1 MKIYEMLKEA
11 NEKARKAN
19 IEEYELK
26 VRYIFEDLFKEKE
39 VNEKEFLDAIDKLCE
54 GYPYQYI
61 TKNANFFGYDIYVDE
76 NVLIPR
82 LDTEILVDCI
92 CRHIEKKYDKKD
104 SIRILEI
111 GIGSGALIV
120 AIFKRL
126 EEYSNIII
134 DGIDISKGAIEVAK
148 KNIEKYNLEDKA
160 NIYMKDILNEEIE
173 EKYDIIYSNPPY
185 LTSDEMGEI
194 SDDVRKEPSLALYGG
209 EDGLEYY
216 RRIIGIITKNNNL
229 KEDGKLFLEI
239 GYMQKQEVSYIA
251 KENGY
256 NEENI
261 SCIKDLEN
269 RDRVIILC

>member
-1 MKIYEMLKEA
+1 MLKEA

-39 VNEKEFLDAIDKLCE
+39 VDEKEFLDAIDKLCE

-92 CRHIEKKYDKKD
+92 CRHIEEKYNKKD

-111 GIGSGALIV
+111 GVGSGAVIV
-120 AIFKRL
+120 AILKRL

-148 KNIEKYNLEDKA
+148 KNIEKYNLEDNA

-194 SDDVRKEPSLALYGG
+194 SDDIRKEPSLALYGG

-239 GYMQKQEVSYIA
+239 GYMQKQEVFCIA

-256 NEENI
+256 REENI

>member
-39 VNEKEFLDAIDKLCE
+39 VDEKEFLDAIDKLCE

-92 CRHIEKKYDKKD
+92 CRHIEEKYDKKD

-111 GIGSGALIV
+111 GVGSGAVIV
-120 AIFKRL
+120 AILKIL

-134 DGIDISKGAIEVAK
+134 DGIDISKGVIEVAK
-148 KNIEKYNLEDKA
+148 KNIAKYNLEDKV
-160 NIYMKDILNEEIE
+160 NIYRKDILNEEIE

-216 RRIIGIITKNNNL
+216 RRIIGMITKNNNL

-239 GYMQKQEVSYIA
+239 GYMQKQEVFDIA

-256 NEENI
+256 SEENI

>member
-39 VNEKEFLDAIDKLCE
+39 VDEKEFSDAIDKLCE

-92 CRHIEKKYDKKD
+92 CRHIEEKYDKKD

-111 GIGSGALIV
+111 GVGSGALIV
-120 AIFKRL
+120 AILKRL
-126 EEYSNIII
+126 EEYNNIII

-148 KNIEKYNLEDKA
+148 KNIAKYNLEDKV
-160 NIYMKDILNEEIE
+160 NIYIKDILNEEIE

-194 SDDVRKEPSLALYGG
+194 PDDVRKEPNLALYGG

-239 GYMQKQEVSYIA
+239 GYMQKQEVFDIA

-256 NEENI
+256 NQENI

>member
-26 VRYIFEDLFKEKE
+26 VRYILEDLFKEKE
-39 VNEKEFLDAIDKLCE
+39 VDEKEFLDAIDKLCE

-92 CRHIEKKYDKKD
+92 CRHIEEKYDKKD

-111 GIGSGALIV
+111 GIGSAAVIV
-120 AIFKRL
+120 AILKRL
-126 EEYSNIII
+126 EEYNNIII

-148 KNIEKYNLEDKA
+148 KNIEKYNLEDKV

-194 SDDVRKEPSLALYGG
+194 PDDVRKEPSLALYGG

-239 GYMQKQEVSYIA
+239 GYMQKQEVFDIA
-251 KENGY
+251 KENRY
-256 NEENI
+256 SEENI

>member
-11 NEKARKAN
+11 NNKARKAN

-39 VNEKEFLDAIDKLCE
+39 VDEKEFLDAIDKLCE

-92 CRHIEKKYDKKD
+92 CRHIEEKYDKKD

-111 GIGSGALIV
+111 GVGSGAVIV
-120 AIFKRL
+120 AILKRL
-126 EEYSNIII
+126 EEYCNIII

-148 KNIEKYNLEDKA
+148 KNIEKYNLEDNS
-160 NIYMKDILNEEIE
+160 NIYMKDILNEEVQ

-239 GYMQKQEVSYIA
+239 GYMQKQEVFDIA

>member
-19 IEEYELK
+19 IEEHELK

-39 VNEKEFLDAIDKLCE
+39 VDEKEFLYAIDKLCE

-92 CRHIEKKYDKKD
+92 CRHIEEKYDKKD

-111 GIGSGALIV
+111 GVGSGAVIV
-120 AIFKRL
+120 AILKRL
-126 EEYSNIII
+126 EEYNNIII

-148 KNIEKYNLEDKA
+148 KNIERYNLENKV
-160 NIYMKDILNEEIE
+160 NIYMKDILNEEVQ

-185 LTSDEMGEI
+185 LTADEMGEI
-194 SDDVRKEPSLALYGG
+194 SDNVRKEPSLALYGG

-229 KEDGKLFLEI
+229 KEEGKLFLEI
-239 GYMQKQEVSYIA
+239 GYMQKQELSYIA
-251 KENGY
+251 KKNGY

>member
-11 NEKARKAN
+11 NDKARKAN

-39 VNEKEFLDAIDKLCE
+39 VDEKEFLDAIDKLCE

-92 CRHIEKKYDKKD
+92 CRHIEEKYDKKD

-111 GIGSGALIV
+111 GIGSASVIV
-120 AIFKRL
+120 AILKRL
-126 EEYSNIII
+126 EEYNNIII

-160 NIYMKDILNEEIE
+160 NIYIKDILNEEVQ

-239 GYMQKQEVSYIA
+239 GYMQKQEVFDIA

-256 NEENI
+256 REENI

>member
-39 VNEKEFLDAIDKLCE
+39 VDEKEFLDAIDKLCE

-92 CRHIEKKYDKKD
+92 CRNIEEKYDKKE

-111 GIGSGALIV
+111 GVGSGAVIV
-120 AIFKRL
+120 AILKRL

-148 KNIEKYNLEDKA
+148 KNIEKYNLEDKV
-160 NIYMKDILNEEIE
+160 NIYMKDMI
-173 EKYDIIYSNPPY
+173 
-185 LTSDEMGEI
+185 
-194 SDDVRKEPSLALYGG
+194 
-209 EDGLEYY
+209 
-216 RRIIGIITKNNNL
+216 
-229 KEDGKLFLEI
+229 
-239 GYMQKQEVSYIA
+239 
-251 KENGY
+251 
-256 NEENI
+256 
-261 SCIKDLEN
+261 
-269 RDRVIILC
+269 

>member
-39 VNEKEFLDAIDKLCE
+39 VDEKEFLDAIDKLCE

-92 CRHIEKKYDKKD
+92 CRHIEEKYDKKD

-111 GIGSGALIV
+111 GVGSGAVIV
-120 AIFKRL
+120 TILKRL

-148 KNIEKYNLEDKA
+148 KNIERYNLEDKVK
-160 NIYMKDILNEEIE
+160 IYMKDILNEEVQ

-185 LTSDEMGEI
+185 LTLDEMGQI
-194 SDDVRKEPSLALYGG
+194 SDDVRKEPILALYGG

-229 KEDGKLFLEI
+229 KEDGRLFLEI
-239 GYMQKQEVSYIA
+239 GYMQKQEVFCIA

-256 NEENI
+256 REENI

>member
-39 VNEKEFLDAIDKLCE
+39 VDEKEFLDAIDKLCE

-92 CRHIEKKYDKKD
+92 CRNIEKKYDKKD

-111 GIGSGALIV
+111 GVGSGALIV
-120 AIFKRL
+120 AILKRL
-126 EEYSNIII
+126 EEYNNIII

-148 KNIEKYNLEDKA
+148 KNIERYNLENKV

-239 GYMQKQEVSYIA
+239 GYMQKQEVFCIA

-256 NEENI
+256 REENI

>member
-11 NEKARKAN
+11 NNKARKAN

-39 VNEKEFLDAIDKLCE
+39 VDEKEFLDAIDKLCE

-92 CRHIEKKYDKKD
+92 CRHIEEKYNKKD

-120 AIFKRL
+120 AILKRL
-126 EEYSNIII
+126 EGYSNIII

-185 LTSDEMGEI
+185 LTTDEMGEI

-229 KEDGKLFLEI
+229 KEDGRLFLEI
-239 GYMQKQEVSYIA
+239 GYMQKQEVVDIA

-256 NEENI
+256 NEEKI
-261 SCIKDLEN
+261 FCIKDLEN

>member
-1 MKIYEMLKEA
+1 MLKEA
-11 NEKARKAN
+11 NNKARKAN

-39 VNEKEFLDAIDKLCE
+39 VDEKEFLDAIDKLCE

-92 CRHIEKKYDKKD
+92 CRHIEEKYDKKD

-120 AIFKRL
+120 AILKRL

-148 KNIEKYNLEDKA
+148 KNIEKYNLENKV

-229 KEDGKLFLEI
+229 KEDGRLFLEI
-239 GYMQKQEVSYIA
+239 GYMQKQEVFCIA

-256 NEENI
+256 NQENI

>member
-11 NEKARKAN
+11 NDKARKAN

-39 VNEKEFLDAIDKLCE
+39 VDEKEFLDAIDKLCE

-92 CRHIEKKYDKKD
+92 CRHIEEKYDKKD

-111 GIGSGALIV
+111 GVGSGALIV
-120 AIFKRL
+120 AILKRL
-126 EEYSNIII
+126 EEYNNIII

-160 NIYMKDILNEEIE
+160 NIYMKDILNKEIE

-185 LTSDEMGEI
+185 LTTDEMGQI
-194 SDDVRKEPSLALYGG
+194 PVDVRKEPSLALYGG

-239 GYMQKQEVSYIA
+239 GYMQKQEVVDIA

>member
-1 MKIYEMLKEA
+1 MKIYEMLKE
-11 NEKARKAN
+11 
-19 IEEYELK
+19 
-26 VRYIFEDLFKEKE
+26 KE
-39 VNEKEFLDAIDKLCE
+39 VDEKEFLDAIDKLCE
-54 GYPYQYI
+54 GSPYQYI

-92 CRHIEKKYDKKD
+92 CSHIEEKYDKKD

-111 GIGSGALIV
+111 GVGSGALIV
-120 AIFKRL
+120 AVLKRL

-134 DGIDISKGAIEVAK
+134 DGIDISKGAIEVAN
-148 KNIEKYNLEDKA
+148 KNIAKYNLEDKV

-185 LTSDEMGEI
+185 LTSDEMGQI
-194 SDDVRKEPSLALYGG
+194 PDDVRKEPSLALYGG
-209 EDGLEYY
+209 EEGLEYY

-239 GYMQKQEVSYIA
+239 GYMQKQELFYIA

>member
-11 NEKARKAN
+11 NDKARKAN

-39 VNEKEFLDAIDKLCE
+39 VDEKEFLDAIDKLCE

-92 CRHIEKKYDKKD
+92 CRHIEEKYNKED

-111 GIGSGALIV
+111 GVGSGALIV
-120 AIFKRL
+120 AILKRL
-126 EEYSNIII
+126 EEYNNIMI

-148 KNIEKYNLEDKA
+148 KNIAKYNLENKV

-194 SDDVRKEPSLALYGG
+194 PDDVRKEPSLALYGG

-239 GYMQKQEVSYIA
+239 GYMQKQEVFDIA

-256 NEENI
+256 SEENI

>member
-11 NEKARKAN
+11 NDKARKAN

-39 VNEKEFLDAIDKLCE
+39 VDEKEFLDAIDKLCE

-92 CRHIEKKYDKKD
+92 CRHIEEKYNKED

-111 GIGSGALIV
+111 GVGSGALIV
-120 AIFKRL
+120 AILKRL
-126 EEYSNIII
+126 EEYNNIMI

-148 KNIEKYNLEDKA
+148 KNIAKYNLENKV

-216 RRIIGIITKNNNL
+216 SRIIGIITKNNNL

-239 GYMQKQEVSYIA
+239 GYMQKQEVFDIA

-256 NEENI
+256 REENI

>member
-11 NEKARKAN
+11 NDKARKAN

-39 VNEKEFLDAIDKLCE
+39 VDEKEFLDAIDKLCE

-92 CRHIEKKYDKKD
+92 CRHIEEKYDKKD

-111 GIGSGALIV
+111 GIGSGVVIV
-120 AIFKRL
+120 AILKRL

-148 KNIEKYNLEDKA
+148 KNIEKYNLEDKV

-239 GYMQKQEVSYIA
+239 GYMQKQEVFDIA

-256 NEENI
+256 REENI

>member
-39 VNEKEFLDAIDKLCE
+39 VDEKEFLDAIDKLCE

-92 CRHIEKKYDKKD
+92 CRHIEEKYDKKD

-111 GIGSGALIV
+111 GVGSGAVIV
-120 AIFKRL
+120 AILKRL
-126 EEYSNIII
+126 EEYNNIII

-148 KNIEKYNLEDKA
+148 KNIERYNLENKV
-160 NIYMKDILNEEIE
+160 NIYMKDILNKEVQ

-185 LTSDEMGEI
+185 LTSDEMGDI
-194 SDDVRKEPSLALYGG
+194 PDDVRKEPSLALYGG

-216 RRIIGIITKNNNL
+216 RRIIGKITKNNNL

-256 NEENI
+256 REENI

>member
-39 VNEKEFLDAIDKLCE
+39 VDEKEFLDAIDKLCE

-92 CRHIEKKYDKKD
+92 CRHIEEKYDKKD

-111 GIGSGALIV
+111 GIGSAAVIV
-120 AIFKRL
+120 AILKRL
-126 EEYSNIII
+126 EEYNNIII

-148 KNIEKYNLEDKA
+148 KNIEKYNLEDKV

-194 SDDVRKEPSLALYGG
+194 PDDVRKEPSLALYGG

-239 GYMQKQEVSYIA
+239 GYMQKQEVFDIA
-251 KENGY
+251 KENRY
-256 NEENI
+256 SEENI

>member
-11 NEKARKAN
+11 NDKARKAN

-39 VNEKEFLDAIDKLCE
+39 VDEKEFLDAIDKLCE

-92 CRHIEKKYDKKD
+92 CRHIEEKYNKED

-111 GIGSGALIV
+111 GVGSGALIV
-120 AIFKRL
+120 AILKRL
-126 EEYSNIII
+126 EEYNNIMI

-148 KNIEKYNLEDKA
+148 KNIEKYNLEDKV

-239 GYMQKQEVSYIA
+239 GYMQKQEVFDIA

-256 NEENI
+256 REENI

>member
-39 VNEKEFLDAIDKLCE
+39 VDEKEFLDAIDKLCE

-92 CRHIEKKYDKKD
+92 CRHIEEKYDKKD

-111 GIGSGALIV
+111 GVGSGAVIV
-120 AIFKRL
+120 VILKRL

-148 KNIEKYNLEDKA
+148 KNIEKYNLEDKV

-209 EDGLEYY
+209 VDGLEYY

-239 GYMQKQEVSYIA
+239 GYMQKQEVFDIA

-256 NEENI
+256 REENI

>member
-11 NEKARKAN
+11 NDKARKAN
-19 IEEYELK
+19 IKEYELK

-39 VNEKEFLDAIDKLCE
+39 VGEKEFLDAIDKLCE

-92 CRHIEKKYDKKD
+92 CRHIEEKYDKKD

-111 GIGSGALIV
+111 GVGSGAVIV
-120 AIFKRL
+120 AILKRL
-126 EEYSNIII
+126 EEYNNIII

-148 KNIEKYNLEDKA
+148 KNIERYNLENKV
-160 NIYMKDILNEEIE
+160 NIYMKDILNEEVQ

-194 SDDVRKEPSLALYGG
+194 PDDVRKEPSLALYGG

-251 KENGY
+251 KKNGY

>member
-11 NEKARKAN
+11 NNKARKAN
-19 IEEYELK
+19 VEEYELK

-39 VNEKEFLDAIDKLCE
+39 VDEKEFLDAIDKLCE

-92 CRHIEKKYDKKD
+92 CKYIEEKYDKKD

-111 GIGSGALIV
+111 GVGSGAVIV
-120 AIFKRL
+120 AILKRL
-126 EEYSNIII
+126 EGYSNIII

-148 KNIEKYNLEDKA
+148 KNIEKYNFEDKA

-216 RRIIGIITKNNNL
+216 RRIIGMITKNNNL

-239 GYMQKQEVSYIA
+239 GYMQKQEVYDIA

-256 NEENI
+256 NQENI

-269 RDRVIILC
+269 RERVIKLC

>member
-39 VNEKEFLDAIDKLCE
+39 VDEKEFLDAIDKLCE
-54 GYPYQYI
+54 GSPYQYI

-92 CRHIEKKYDKKD
+92 CRHIEEKYDKKD

-111 GIGSGALIV
+111 GIGSGAVIV
-120 AIFKRL
+120 AILKRL
-126 EEYSNIII
+126 EKYSNIII

-148 KNIEKYNLEDKA
+148 KNIEKYNLEDKV
-160 NIYMKDILNEEIE
+160 NIYRKDILNEEIE

-185 LTSDEMGEI
+185 LTSDEMREI
-194 SDDVRKEPSLALYGG
+194 PDDVRKEPSLALYGG

-239 GYMQKQEVSYIA
+239 GYMQKQEVFDIA
-251 KENGY
+251 KENRY
-256 NEENI
+256 SEENI